1 MGGFRRL
8 EENNRIIEI
17 IIKQRKHR
25 ISREQFEKY
34 REELLR
40 RRTRTAAGTM
50 NLPPRGER
58 GPNGGRIGYL
68 PNGDKVQWVKEEDE
82 QEKIIEWPL
91 LLRRNDQSI
100 LAAYGKY
107 WDKVWWN
114 RHQNWKYRIQAGQ
127 EIVTKEQKALYRR
140 ASAPPVG
147 SRKSSGRR
155 ISGGATSSGGYCL
168 VGCRRS
174 HGLWEPNGMSRWTPE
189 AGGLRVGDAVQRD
202 LRRARA
208 WRKVWR
214 RRSGRACVT
223 GVDVSW

>member
-50 NLPPRGER
+50 DLPPRGER

-82 QEKIIEWPL
+82 QGKIIEWPL

-100 LAAYGKY
+100 LAAYDKF

-147 SRKSSGRR
+147 NRLA
-155 ISGGATSSGGYCL
+155 GAAIKT
-168 VGCRRS
+168 
-174 HGLWEPNGMSRWTPE
+174 
-189 AGGLRVGDAVQRD
+189 
-202 LRRARA
+202 
-208 WRKVWR
+208 
-214 RRSGRACVT
+214 
-223 GVDVSW
+223 